1 VLATILFFVVA
12 FVAAAVA
19 SVTGFG
25 SATILI
31 PFAGLVIDLK
41 PAIVLVAFFHFFSNA
56 FKLVSLRR
64 FVDRRIALI
73 YGLPSIAFALLGA
86 WLFGSVDV
94 AALAIGFAVFIIIF
108 ANYSLISPS
117 FTMPDRNS
125 VLVVGGALSGFTAGL
140 IGLGGAIRSMFLV
153 SAKIEKEVY
162 IATSA
167 AIAVVVDV
175 SRISVYLAS
184 GSLDAEYHWYIVPLI
199 AIAFTGTRVGIRL
212 LKQLPSQVIKRA
224 VLALLLLVGLKMLL
238 EQAGV
243 L

>member
-1 VLATILFFVVA
+1 MATILFFVIA

-25 SATILI
+25 SATILT

-41 PAIVLVAFFHFFSNA
+41 QAIVLVAFFHFFSNA

-64 FVDRRIALI
+64 FVDKRIALI
-73 YGLPSIAFALLGA
+73 YGLPSIALALLGA
-86 WLFGSVDV
+86 WLFGSVNV
-94 AALAIGFAVFIIIF
+94 AVLATGFAVFIIIF
-108 ANYSLISPS
+108 AIYSLISPS
-117 FTMPDRNS
+117 LTLPDRNS
-125 VLVVGGALSGFTAGL
+125 TLVVGGILSGFTAGL

-153 SAKIEKEVY
+153 STKIEKEAY
-162 IATSA
+162 IATAA

-184 GSLDAEYHWYIVPLI
+184 NSLDAQYYRYIIPLI
-199 AIAFTGTRVGIRL
+199 AIAFIGTRVGIRL
-212 LKQLPSQVIKRA
+212 LKQLPGQVVKRA
-224 VLALLLLVGLKMLL
+224 VLVLLLLVGLKMLL